1 MRTRSEQGTTLL
13 EAMIATA
20 VLLIGALGA
29 ISAHK
34 FGLEANADSR
44 KIVRASAVAQD
55 LVEQMALWPFTD
67 PRLANS
73 NTAND
78 ADLGDTAFAFETNA
92 PPSDH
97 GEADLTAGGTT
108 FAGLA
113 QAEITDG
120 IRFERYWNVAY
131 VDDQDGDGVWDL
143 VRIAVVVRWP
153 HGGTAASPRYR
164 RIVAFTSKL
173 NPAELR

>member
-1 MRTRSEQGTTLL
+1 VRTRFERGTTLL

-20 VLLIGALGA
+20 VLLIGAMGA

-34 FGLEANADSR
+34 FGLEANSDAR
-44 KIVRASAVAQD
+44 KIGRASAVAQD
-55 LVEQMALWPFTD
+55 LVEQMALWPWSD
-67 PRLANS
+67 PRLGNA

-78 ADLGDTAFAFETNA
+78 ADLGDTAFAFQTD
-92 PPSDH
+92 PPPADH
-97 GEADLTAGGTT
+97 AEADLTLGGTT

-120 IRFERYWNVAY
+120 IRFERFWNVAY
-131 VDDQDGDGVWDL
+131 VDDADGDGVWDL
-143 VRIAVVVRWP
+143 VRIAVIVRWR
-153 HGGTAASPRYR
+153 HGGTAAAPRFR

-173 NPAELR
+173 NPTELR